1 MLPKKN
7 RLNLKEQQNRELFR
21 KKITESDSIKYFADI
36 ANDNSFKVVVVVPT
50 KVYNK
55 AFLRNKLRRKIYQII
70 EKHLIKNLSI
80 ELILLVYKQLELS
93 EEKLE
98 QDIQEKLNVILK
110 RFS

>member
-36 ANDNSFKVVVVVPT
+36 ANDNSFKVAVVVPT